1 MSPLTTIQKVDFSKS
16 EQYTLSIR
24 INTDGFSF
32 SIYNPLSDNPYTFF
46 DLDIDR
52 KLPLIANFKALVT
65 NHPFLSQLYKRVNIL
80 IGDTKTIVHPLNLF
94 NPDICQELY
103 YFGQKLLNTNTQVCY
118 NTLEA
123 NNLTIIYGANKILY
137 KFLNEHFRNPRFF
150 AQNTPLIAY
159 YSQKSKEGN
168 TKKMFVHIQAET
180 MHLFCLNKG
189 KLLLTNAFNASE
201 TSNQVYYILYI
212 WKQLTYSQERDE
224 LFLSGNL
231 EDKTNLLDAI
241 KKYIANVSVLNPS
254 EYLDLKAMNLCEL

>member
-1 MSPLTTIQKVDFSKS
+1 MKHLLIQIIGSGSTGNAYKINDGNSALLLDAGLPFRKIQEAIGFTASL
-16 EQYTLSIR
+16 LS
-24 INTDGFSF
+24 GA
-32 SIYNPLSDNPYTFF
+32 
-46 DLDIDR
+46 
-52 KLPLIANFKALVT
+52 LITHV
-65 NHPFLSQLYKRVNIL
+65 
-80 IGDTKTIVHPLNLF
+80 VHPLNLF

-123 NNLTIIYGANKILY
+123 NNLTVIYGANKILY